1 MSEPFV
7 AKVKSERLHTALK
20 VKSLDDSVSFYHG
33 VMGLPILMEVGQP
46 GNPRTIFLP
55 GIQLVRQGDAEITP
69 GGRFDHVGIPMENL
83 EEVCARL
90 DAAGYQAEV
99 PLERRVLEGVNLPI
113 LLCFYRDPDGN
124 RLELFRFL

>member
-1 MSEPFV
+1 MSEQFV
-7 AKVKSERLHTALK
+7 ARVNSPRLHTALK
-20 VKSLDDSVSFYHG
+20 VKNLDDSVHFYHG
-33 VMGLPILMEVGQP
+33 IMGLPILMEVGQP

-69 GGRFDHVGIPMENL
+69 GGRFDHVGIPIDNL

-113 LLCFYRDPDGN
+113 LLTFYRDPDGN